1 MGAGSSFYFSE
12 RAHDVNCPKC
22 GSRWKVSDSRHADS
36 PEVSRR
42 VAKAVSWYTSDW
54 VARKRKCGKC
64 GLLKKTIEVSLED
77 LEEMLKETAREH
89 GLPPAEGSPPDS

>member
-1 MGAGSSFYFSE
+1 MGVGSSSYFPDPE

-42 VAKAVSWYTSDW
+42 VAKAVSWYTGDW

-77 LEEMLKETAREH
+77 LEEMLKETARGQGH
-89 GLPPAEGSPPDS
+89 PP